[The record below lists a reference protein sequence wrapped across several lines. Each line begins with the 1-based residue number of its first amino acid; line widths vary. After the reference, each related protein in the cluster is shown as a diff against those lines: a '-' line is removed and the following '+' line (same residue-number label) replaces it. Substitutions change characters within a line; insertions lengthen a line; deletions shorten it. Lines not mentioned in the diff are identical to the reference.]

1 MRSNLSYS
9 YAMKLFVA
17 AIVLLSTIT
26 PAQAASSG
34 GGSAPAP
41 APAPAS
47 TQKPVTTNLPL
58 TSDEVK
64 KHNSASDCWSIIDG
78 AVYDLTNWVDSHPG
92 GSSRITA
99 ICGKDGTSNFL
110 GQHNNSNSAKSRLK
124 GFELGKLEVAAK
136 AATPTPAAPAAKQL
150 SAFLSEAEALINQK
164 NFTAALNLLMQADKS
179 YANNADINN
188 LLGFSSRN
196 LKQFSASA
204 KYYQK
209 ALKINPN
216 HLGALEYQ
224 GELFLQTKKLSS
236 AKKNLAKLKK
246 LCGEN
251 CEEYLDLKKAIG
263 SK

>member
-34 GGSAPAP
+34 GGS

-124 GFELGKLEVAAK
+124 GFELGKLEIAAK

-150 SAFLSEAEALINQK
+150 SAFLSEAEALIKQK

-251 CEEYLDLKKAIG
+251 CEEFLDLKKAIG
-263 SK
+263 NK

>member
-1 MRSNLSYS
+1 MRSL
-9 YAMKLFVA
+9 
-17 AIVLLSTIT
+17 IVLLILALST
-26 PAQAASSG
+26 PVSQAASSG

-41 APAPAS
+41 APA
-47 TQKPVTTNLPL
+47 QKPVSTSLPL

-78 AVYDLTNWVDSHPG
+78 VVYDLSNWVDSHPG

-124 GFELGKLEVAAK
+124 GFELGKLEAAAK
-136 AATPTPAAPAAKQL
+136 ADTPNPAAPAAKQL
-150 SAFLSEAEALINQK
+150 SVFLSEADALIKQK
-164 NFTAALNLLMQADKS
+164 NFTAALNLLKQADRS
-179 YANNADINN
+179 YANNADVNN

-224 GELFLQTKKLSS
+224 GELFLQTKKVSS

>member
-1 MRSNLSYS
+1 MRSL
-9 YAMKLFVA
+9 VV
-17 AIVLLSTIT
+17 VLILALST
-26 PAQAASSG
+26 PVSQAASSG

-41 APAPAS
+41 AP
-47 TQKPVTTNLPL
+47 KPVTTNLPL
-58 TSDEVK
+58 TADEVK

-78 AVYDLTNWVDSHPG
+78 VVYDLTNWVDSHPG

-99 ICGKDGTSNFL
+99 ICGKDGTSSFL

-124 GFELGKLEVAAK
+124 GFELGRLEVAAK
-136 AATPTPAAPAAKQL
+136 ADTPTPAAPATKQL
-150 SAFLSEAEALINQK
+150 SAFLSEADALIKQK
-164 NFTAALNLLMQADKS
+164 NFTAALNLLKQADRS
-179 YANNADINN
+179 YANNADVNN

-204 KYYQK
+204 RYYQK

-224 GELFLQTKKLSS
+224 GELFLQTKKVSS
-236 AKKNLAKLKK
+236 AKRNLAKLKK

>member
-1 MRSNLSYS
+1 MRSL
-9 YAMKLFVA
+9 VV
-17 AIVLLSTIT
+17 VLILALSTSVS
-26 PAQAASSG
+26 QAASSG

-41 APAPAS
+41 A
-47 TQKPVTTNLPL
+47 QKPVSTNLPL

-64 KHNSASDCWSIIDG
+64 KHNSANDCWSIIDG
-78 AVYDLTNWVDSHPG
+78 VVYDLTNWVDSHPG

-124 GFELGKLEVAAK
+124 GFELGKLEAVAIP
-136 AATPTPAAPAAKQL
+136 ATPTPATPATKQL
-150 SAFLSEAEALINQK
+150 SVFLSEADALIKQK
-164 NFTAALNLLMQADKS
+164 NFTAALNLLKQANKS

-196 LKQFSASA
+196 LKQFAASA
-204 KYYQK
+204 KYYKK
-209 ALKINPN
+209 ALRINPN

-224 GELFLQTKKLSS
+224 GELFLQTKKVPA

>member
-1 MRSNLSYS
+1 
-9 YAMKLFVA
+9 MKLLLA
-17 AIVLLSTIT
+17 AIVLLTTIT
-26 PAQAASSG
+26 PVHAASSG

-41 APAPAS
+41 A
-47 TQKPVTTNLPL
+47 QKPVSTNLPL
-58 TSDEVK
+58 TADEVK
-64 KHNSASDCWSIIDG
+64 KHNSAGDCWSIIDG
-78 AVYDLTNWVDSHPG
+78 VVYDLTNWVDSHPG

-124 GFELGKLEVAAK
+124 GFELGKLEAAAK
-136 AATPTPAAPAAKQL
+136 ADTPTPAAPAAKQL
-150 SAFLSEAEALINQK
+150 SVFLSEADALIKQK
-164 NFTAALNLLMQADKS
+164 NFTAALNLLKQADKS

-204 KYYQK
+204 KYYKK
-209 ALKINPN
+209 ALRINPN

-224 GELFLQTKKLSS
+224 GELFLQTKKVSA
-236 AKKNLAKLKK
+236 AKKNLAKLKT

>member
-1 MRSNLSYS
+1 
-9 YAMKLFVA
+9 MKLLAVI
-17 AIVLLSTIT
+17 IVSLISIA
-26 PAQAASSG
+26 PANAASSG

-41 APAPAS
+41 A
-47 TQKPVTTNLPL
+47 QKPVSTNLPL

-64 KHNSASDCWSIIDG
+64 KHNSADDCWSIIDG
-78 AVYDLTNWVDSHPG
+78 NVYDLTNWVESHPG
-92 GSSRITA
+92 GNERITA
-99 ICGKDGTSNFL
+99 ICGKDGTSSFL
-110 GQHNNSNSAKSRLK
+110 GKHSNSNSAKSQLNR
-124 GFELGKLEVAAK
+124 FELGKLVVAATT
-136 AATPTPAAPAAKQL
+136 ATPTPTTQATKQL
-150 SAFLSEAEALINQK
+150 SAFLSEADALIKQK
-164 NFTAALNLLMQADKS
+164 NFTAALNLLKQADS
-179 YANNADINN
+179 TYANNADVNN

-204 KYYQK
+204 RYYQK
-209 ALKINPN
+209 ALRINPN

-224 GELFLQTKKLSS
+224 GELFLQTKKVSA